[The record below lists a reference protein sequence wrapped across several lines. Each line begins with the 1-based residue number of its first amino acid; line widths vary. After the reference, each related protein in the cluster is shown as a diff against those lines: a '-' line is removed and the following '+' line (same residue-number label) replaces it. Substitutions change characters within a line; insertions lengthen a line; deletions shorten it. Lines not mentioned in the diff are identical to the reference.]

1 MAKLQKGYIVHTKSQ
16 KIYGWLAFIAL
27 FVCGMMV
34 GIGFNEHKPIKT
46 DVVQWDATKCFHLQN
61 LMTHNETT
69 AEKLAE
75 LNKLYAEYCTN
86 VKKNVKPEVKK
97 EDTASKKTCELVE
110 EIQLRELYDENSG
123 NIEHHRAN
131 VRVYEILVQHG
142 CPENEEKYRTAIAR
156 EMEIIDALSGQQN
169 LMSTCEQIEAS
180 LFGRLPHGGAELNS
194 DERIERA
201 KIYANLSER
210 GCPENSQK
218 YVALAQQ
225 ELEIARALQDDKF
238 SEDDTIEV
246 VETYKRL
253 NMQAAAQ
260 EIFDVAKKLTNPA
273 IDFILEVEK
282 IINEQ

>member
-1 MAKLQKGYIVHTKSQ
+1 MAKQGYIVHTKSQ
-16 KIYGWLAFIAL
+16 KILGWLAFIAL
-27 FVCGMMV
+27 FICGVMV

-131 VRVYEILVQHG
+131 VRVYE
-142 CPENEEKYRTAIAR
+142 
-156 EMEIIDALSGQQN
+156 N
-169 LMSTCEQIEAS
+169 LFQYQ
-180 LFGRLPHGGAELNS
+180 
-194 DERIERA
+194 
-201 KIYANLSER
+201 KIKKNI
-210 GCPENSQK
+210 
-218 YVALAQQ
+218 V
-225 ELEIARALQDDKF
+225 LQ
-238 SEDDTIEV
+238 
-246 VETYKRL
+246 L
-253 NMQAAAQ
+253 
-260 EIFDVAKKLTNPA
+260 DVK
-273 IDFILEVEK
+273 
-282 IINEQ
+282 